1 MTIFPR
7 PGAVFAK
14 RRAAVLAAGVGLF
27 HLAAN
32 LVWLARDTL
41 PPAWDQAAHAGHC
54 LSYLRLLGHPS
65 ALSLTK
71 LLTVSTYYPPI
82 FYVATVPVTALFGFS
97 CDVLAL
103 AQSAFLVLLAY
114 SVFRLGERLFGPAA
128 AAGAVLLVALTPAIY
143 GLSREVL
150 LDLPVTA
157 MVALALT
164 VLLAGKRT
172 AHPASGALLG
182 LVLGLAVMT
191 KWTAAVFVAGPLLLV
206 LGREAAGA
214 DKASRKKLAV
224 SIGQAIL
231 VFLAVVLPWFLA
243 NMSGFERTASVA
255 LGEDAVAQGDPSGL
269 AASVAWYGK
278 ALRRGLFLPALGIIT
293 LAGLVAFAFRRGNG
307 RAAAFL
313 GAWALPA
320 FLVFVLVP
328 NKDGRN
334 VVPLLP
340 ALALAAAAGFDALRP
355 KAARRAVWT
364 VILIAGLAQ
373 FAVLSFGRPPGPAG
387 SLAKPPRGE
396 DWRIAEILDSAAPRR
411 RGPVLRVAV
420 LPDLPHFNFSTFRFT
435 AALKALPFVIDP
447 VGTGPA
453 TLGALDGYEVLV
465 SKSGSLATRP
475 TAAERKAFRRL
486 FEGSARGRGRA
497 PSSFFRPWKAFSL
510 PDGSKARLYVRVDQE

>member
-1 MTIFPR
+1 MTKVSR
-7 PGAVFAK
+7 LAAAFAK
-14 RRAAVLAAGVGLF
+14 RRAAVLSAGVGLF

-54 LSYLRLLGHPS
+54 LSYLGLLGHPS

-71 LLTVSTYYPPI
+71 LLTVSSYYPPF
-82 FYVATVPVTALFGFS
+82 FYIATVPVTALFGFS

-103 AQSAFLVLLAY
+103 AQAAFLVLLAY

-128 AAGAVLLVALTPAIY
+128 AAGAVLLIALTPAIY

-164 VLLAGKRT
+164 VVLAGRRT

-191 KWTAAVFVAGPLLLV
+191 KWTAAVFVLGPLLLV

-214 DKASRKKLAV
+214 DKAARKTLAV
-224 SIGQAIL
+224 SIGLALL
-231 VFLAVVLPWFLA
+231 VFLAVILPWFFA
-243 NMSGFERTASVA
+243 NLSGFERTASVA

-278 ALRRGLFLPALGIIT
+278 ATRRALLLPALGIIT
-293 LAGLVAFAFRRGNG
+293 LAGLVAFAFRRGAG
-307 RAAAFL
+307 KAAAFL

-320 FLVFVLVP
+320 FFVFVLVP

-334 VVPLLP
+334 IVPLLP

-355 KAARRAVWT
+355 KAAKRAVWT
-364 VILIAGLAQ
+364 AVLLVGLAQ

-396 DWRIAEILDSAAPRR
+396 DWRIGEILESASIRR

-420 LPDLPHFNFSTFRFT
+420 LPDLPYFNFSTFRFT
-435 AALKALPFVIDP
+435 AALEALPFVIDP
-447 VGTGPA
+447 AGTGPP
-453 TLGALDGYEVLV
+453 TLGAFDGYDVV
-465 SKSGSLATRP
+465 ISKSGALATRP
-475 TAAERKAFRRL
+475 TAAERAAFRRL
-486 FEGSARGRGRA
+486 FESSARGRGRA
-497 PSSFFRPWKAFSL
+497 RSSFRPWKAFSL
-510 PDGSKARLYVRVDQE
+510 PDGSKARLYVRVDPE